1 MRLILEILRYITN
14 ASELASERASSAAWK
29 NKKKKIKQIVMI
41 NISWEYMFIVH
52 SVDNLLG

>member
-14 ASELASERASSAAWK
+14 ASELASERVSSAAWK